1 MTRGEDPRVGPG
13 PTGDEPAPAAT
24 PAGAGTRRLPAWI
37 LPAALLAVVG
47 LAVYLL
53 VFREGAAE
61 RSTRLM
67 AEAERAMRAGDVA
80 AAEKHLKDIQRDAPQ
95 SPVVHHNLGVL
106 YAEHGRLAEAR
117 SAFQQAADLTPPDA
131 NEARAEELFQLA
143 QISYRERN
151 WAQAAEEL
159 ERSIAAHPMRSL
171 LHTRLVDLQLH
182 NLHDA
187 AAADSTLARF
197 LRLCGSTPQ
206 NLHDAAFVYMQ
217 NQSFAAAA
225 DLARRA
231 LAASDTLISAHVIL
245 GRSLVG
251 AGRGPEALT
260 HLNAQLE
267 RWPRSVA
274 LWNARG
280 HVLQVMGAHS
290 RALENADRVLELA
303 PNEYWGHQLRAIALA
318 SLGRNE
324 ESLEEVRICLA
335 STRDPNEQRRL
346 LKLQGRLNAAM
357 GRAPQSPGADSA
369 GAEP

>member
-1 MTRGEDPRVGPG
+1 MAMTGPEDPTLEPG
-13 PTGDEPAPAAT
+13 ATGDEAA
-24 PAGAGTRRLPAWI
+24 PAGAGRLPAWL
-37 LPAALLAVVG
+37 LPAVLLGVVG
-47 LAVYLL
+47 LAVYFF
-53 VFREGAAE
+53 VFREGDAE

-80 AAEKHLKDIQRDAPQ
+80 TAEKHLKDILHTSPR

-117 SAFQQAADLTPPDA
+117 SAFQQAADLTPPEA
-131 NEARAEELFQLA
+131 NEARGEELFQLA
-143 QISYRERN
+143 QISYRERD
-151 WAQAAEEL
+151 WTRAAEEL
-159 ERSIAAHPMRSL
+159 ERSIAAHPTRSL
-171 LHTRLVDLQLH
+171 LHTRLMDLQLGT
-182 NLHDA
+182 LRDA
-187 AAADSTLARF
+187 AAADSSLARF

-206 NLHDAAFVYMQ
+206 NLHDAAFVYMR
-217 NQSFAAAA
+217 NQAFTAST

-231 LAASDTLISAHVIL
+231 IAASDTLISAHVIL
-245 GRSLVG
+245 GRSLVE

-260 HLNAQLE
+260 HLDAQLE
-267 RWPRSVA
+267 RWPRSID

-280 HVLQVMGAHS
+280 HVLQVMGAYG

-324 ESLEEVRICLA
+324 ESLEEVKICLA

-357 GRAPQSPGADSA
+357 GRAPSVGADSA
-369 GAEP
+369 GAGP